1 MNDAREWVRLYRL
14 NSPHAVEIVHARYV
28 RHRFTRH
35 SHEHFVIG
43 LVEDGVQ
50 QYNYRGANR
59 TTPPGQVFFVNGGE
73 PHTGEPAMKTGY
85 LYRTLCIDPP
95 VLRDLALA
103 ITGRSGS
110 FYLTGDV
117 VVDDPLSAALGQL
130 HRAVATNAGAM
141 QCESF
146 LLSAVRCLLERHVEN
161 QQWIPA
167 VKQEP
172 CAVSQAREYIEAHY
186 ADDVSLADLGA
197 VTCRS
202 PFHIARAFSKE
213 MGLPPHAYLESVRIQ
228 RAKEMLRAGMSMV
241 DTALAVGYPDQSHF
255 THRFR
260 RITGITPGRWRL
272 STKNLES
279 RRPTAGLHKI
289 FWPRAATL
297 LVAERFERNDGRDFE
312 TIRSAG

>member
-1 MNDAREWVRLYRL
+1 MKQTREWVRLHRL
-14 NSPHAVEIVHARYV
+14 DSLYAAEIVHARYV

-59 TTPPGQVFFVNGGE
+59 RTPPGQVFFVNGGE
-73 PHTGEPAMKTGY
+73 PHTGEPATKCGY
-85 LYRTLCIDPP
+85 LYRTLCLDPH

-110 FYLTGDV
+110 FHLTGDV
-117 VVDDPLSAALGQL
+117 VADAPLSAALGQL
-130 HRAVATNAGAM
+130 HRAVAAHAGAM
-141 QCESF
+141 HCESF
-146 LLSAVRCLLERHVEN
+146 LLSAIRRLLESHAEN
-161 QQWIPA
+161 GTRLPA

-172 CAVSQAREYIEAHY
+172 RAVLQAREYIEAHY
-186 ADDVSLADLGA
+186 AEDVSLADLGA
-197 VTCRS
+197 LTCRS
-202 PFHIARAFSKE
+202 PFHMARAFSKQ

-228 RAKEMLRAGMSMV
+228 RAKEMLRAGMSVV

-260 RITGITPGRWRL
+260 RIIGITPGRWRL
-272 STKNLES
+272 PANDASAD
-279 RRPTAGLHKI
+279 RRIAQDV
-289 FWPRAATL
+289 FA
-297 LVAERFERNDGRDFE
+297 
-312 TIRSAG
+312 